1 LVSILL
7 SRLSVASSAR
17 SSASPSFGPAVFL
30 GATPGERLE
39 SLRKFQ
45 YLLDSAFRVPGT
57 SVRFGWDPIIGLI
70 PWVGDLLTA
79 LMSCAIVIQAH
90 QMRIPR
96 IVQLRMLLNI
106 AIDVVI
112 GIVPFAGDIADV
124 FWKSNARNLALLERH
139 AARPAPATPGDWAF
153 VVVIFAAIVAVAV
166 VPVLVMYWLLHA
178 VFGRP
183 LI

>member
-1 LVSILL
+1 VS
-7 SRLSVASSAR
+7 
-17 SSASPSFGPAVFL
+17 L
-30 GATPGERLE
+30 GATPNERVQ
-39 SLRKFQ
+39 SLRKLQFF
-45 YLLDSAFRVPGT
+45 LDSAFRVPGT
-57 SVRFGWDPIIGLI
+57 NFRFGWDPIIGLI

-79 LMSCAIVIQAH
+79 MMSCAIVIQAH

-96 IVQLRMLLNI
+96 VVQLRMLLNI

-124 FWKSNARNLALLERH
+124 FWKSNARNLALRERQV
-139 AARPAPATPGDWAF
+139 ARPTPATPGDWVF
-153 VVVIFAAIVAVAV
+153 VVAVLAGVLAVAV